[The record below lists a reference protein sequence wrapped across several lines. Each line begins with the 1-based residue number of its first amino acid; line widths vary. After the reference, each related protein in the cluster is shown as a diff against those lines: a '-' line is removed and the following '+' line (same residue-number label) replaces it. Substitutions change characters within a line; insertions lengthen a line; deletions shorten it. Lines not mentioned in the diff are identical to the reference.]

1 MKLPALSGNE
11 VIKALV
17 KAGFKIARRKGS
29 HAILVKFIDGRKIGV
44 VVPDHKEI
52 DKGTLLEIIRQ
63 ARLKKRGIFRIDEK
77 IRATFHHSIWIKKFC
92 MCIFFL

>member
-1 MKLPALSGNE
+1 MKLPVLSGNE

-17 KAGFKIARRKGS
+17 KAGFKVARRKGS
-29 HAILVKFIDGRKIGV
+29 HVILVKFIDGRKVGV

-63 ARLKKRGIFRIDEK
+63 ARLKREEFLELV
-77 IRATFHHSIWIKKFC
+77 KK
-92 MCIFFL
+92 